1 VLQRAVKEAARTIR
15 LTEDR
20 GPLPDAP
27 TKSLLPGG
35 QSGLQ
40 FHLRRYCGSGPQS
53 LPIGGAPHKRVFGR
67 LPLQHWKRKN
77 GHSRSSQHPRG
88 ATRSRH
94 AAVLVGK
101 IPQDAKPASKERVDE
116 IFYDLSFGRI
126 MVPDSNASP
135 YQWPPLVVGPH
146 NHRRATSLVRL
157 MPEAFSR
164 LRRLMMVEYL
174 TDDEP
179 ENRNCH
185 KICNA
190 IARGWIASSNR
201 RSR

>member
-1 VLQRAVKEAARTIR
+1 VQGYKVCVLAARHTNAHSLGCLCALEAKKWGQQELSGAR
-15 LTEDR
+15 
-20 GPLPDAP
+20 P
-27 TKSLLPGG
+27 TPQENCHARQWRPCPPGG
-35 QSGLQ
+35 
-40 FHLRRYCGSGPQS
+40 
-53 LPIGGAPHKRVFGR
+53 GAYVAQPCWLDR
-67 LPLQHWKRKN
+67 
-77 GHSRSSQHPRG
+77 HPRSQRPRG
-88 ATRSRH
+88 TTRSRR
-94 AAVLVGK
+94 AAALVGK
-101 IPQDAKPASKERVDE
+101 IPQDAKPADMERVDE
-116 IFYDLSFGRI
+116 IFYDLSFARI

-146 NHRRATSLVRL
+146 DHRRATSLVRL

-164 LRRLMMVEYL
+164 LRRLIMVEYL

-185 KICNA
+185 KVCNA